1 MKLDSFKPNIIIILL
16 LVKCFQK
23 NKITESDNDNTCG
36 LTLVIGFILWGI
48 IALIRLCTRNND

>member
-1 MKLDSFKPNIIIILL
+1 MFSKR
-16 LVKCFQK
+16 